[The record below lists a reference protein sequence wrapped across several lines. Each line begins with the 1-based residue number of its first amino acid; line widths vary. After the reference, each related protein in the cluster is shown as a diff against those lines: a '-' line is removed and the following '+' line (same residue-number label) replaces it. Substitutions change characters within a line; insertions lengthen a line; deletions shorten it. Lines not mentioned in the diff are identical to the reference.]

1 MTPKLRLDAILVERY
16 HNTAL
21 VMTLDY
27 WVIGITEPVT
37 VRSGGGFLF

>member
-1 MTPKLRLDAILVERY
+1 MTPKLLLDATIAERY
-16 HNTAL
+16 HNTAFA
-21 VMTLDY
+21 MTLDY